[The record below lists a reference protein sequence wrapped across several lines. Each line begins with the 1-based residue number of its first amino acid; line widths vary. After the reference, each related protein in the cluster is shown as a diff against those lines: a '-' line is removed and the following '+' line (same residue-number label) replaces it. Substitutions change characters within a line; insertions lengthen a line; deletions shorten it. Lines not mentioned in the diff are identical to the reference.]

1 MKHLS
6 FVMAYYM
13 NPVMLAYQYDVWA
26 SYPDNLKE
34 RIDVVLV
41 DDGSPSEY
49 AITVRRP
56 DNLPPLRIYR
66 VIVDKPW
73 HQHGARNL
81 GAREAEGPWLFLT
94 DMDHVLSAESLE
106 RLLERRNENVVYMF
120 ARVDAPDMTPTRR
133 HDGTMKP
140 HPNTFAMTKEIYW
153 KIGGYD
159 ERFCGIYG
167 TDSLFRSRAA
177 ALAKFRHLDDVPII
191 RYSREIIADASTRTL
206 ARKEGRSDAKRRLLA
221 KIAAEGSVDK
231 TETLK
236 FPWERVL

>member
-1 MKHLS
+1 MQRLS
-6 FVMAYYM
+6 FVIPYYC
-13 NPVMLAYQYDVWA
+13 NPSMLAHQYDVWA
-26 SYPDNLKE
+26 AYPNNLKE
-34 RIDVVLV
+34 RIEIVIV
-41 DDGSPSEY
+41 DDGSQSEP
-49 AITVRRP
+49 ALDVPRI

-66 VIVDKPW
+66 VLIDKPW
-73 HQHGARNL
+73 NQHGARNL

-106 RLLERRNENVVYMF
+106 RLLETGVENSVYMF

-133 HDGTMKP
+133 NDGTMKP
-140 HPNTFAMTKEIYW
+140 HPNTFAMTKEMYW

-167 TDSLFRSRAA
+167 TDRLFRSRAA
-177 ALAKFRHLDDVPII
+177 AIAKFRHLDDVPII

-206 ARKEGRSDAKRRLLA
+206 ARKEGRGDAKHRLLA
-221 KIAAEGSVDK
+221 KIAAEGSADK
-231 TETLK
+231 IATLM